1 MTKVIEHLKT
11 MLFVIAAIVF
21 WSLAINFLHF
31 YESYIFG
38 ADDAQIEVRND

>member
-1 MTKVIEHLKT
+1 MKAFIEHLKT
-11 MLFVIAAIVF
+11 ILLGLVAVIF